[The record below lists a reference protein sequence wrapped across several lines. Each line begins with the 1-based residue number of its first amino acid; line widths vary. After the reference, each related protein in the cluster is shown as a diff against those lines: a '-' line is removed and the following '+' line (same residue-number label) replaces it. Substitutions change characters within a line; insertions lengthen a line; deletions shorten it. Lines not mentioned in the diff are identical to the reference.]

1 MSKREL
7 VEVGGGCGGEKD
19 LSEKREQHRL
29 KHQGQETQLSEE
41 TERLSE

>member
-1 MSKREL
+1 MSKREP
-7 VEVGGGCGGEKD
+7 VEVGGEKD

-29 KHQGQETQLSEE
+29 KHQRQETRLSQE